1 MSAFNMKGPIDIHVH
16 AGPSVAKRK
25 VDSGEMLLNA
35 QAAGYRAFVTK
46 DHYFPSMMGTDMVT
60 KHMGDGTTQAMGG
73 ICLNNSVGG
82 INVSAVDAACGMGAK
97 IVFMPTVS
105 AKNHIEHHKKT
116 AFVGAGKMKL
126 PEKPIYYLDEQ
137 GELLPEVVEVLNYLK
152 EYHPEVVLGTGHGS
166 VPEINKL
173 IDKAVELGLPK
184 ILVNHP
190 FFHIGA
196 TVDDMVHWADQGA
209 YIELNAVVFNDV
221 EPASHHLPISIAQEV
236 LDRVGYQRIVVDSDM
251 GQSVYKE
258 PVSGLQT
265 FAQVLMEKCGATEEQ
280 LRVMMIENPAK
291 LMDISL

>member
-1 MSAFNMKGPIDIHVH
+1 MGTNNFKLVANNKKAYHDYFIDDKYETGIELYGTEVKSIRM
-16 AGPSVAKRK
+16 GKCSIK
-25 VDSGEMLLNA
+25 E
-35 QAAGYRAFVTK
+35 AFVRIENGQVYIYGMHISPYEKGNIFNK
-46 DHYFPSMMGTDMVT
+46 DPLRVR
-60 KHMGDGTTQAMGG
+60 K
-73 ICLNNSVGG
+73 LLL
-82 INVSAVDAACGMGAK
+82 
-97 IVFMPTVS
+97 
-105 AKNHIEHHKKT
+105 HK
-116 AFVGAGKMKL
+116 
-126 PEKPIYYLDEQ
+126 
-137 GELLPEVVEVLNYLK
+137 
-152 EYHPEVVLGTGHGS
+152 S
-166 VPEINKL
+166 EINKL

>member
-1 MSAFNMKGPIDIHVH
+1 MSAFDMKGTIDIHVH

-60 KHMGDGTTQAMGG
+60 KHMGDGTTQAMGC

-126 PEKPIYYLDEQ
+126 P
-137 GELLPEVVEVLNYLK
+137 
-152 EYHPEVVLGTGHGS
+152 YHPEVVLGTGHGS

-291 LMDISL
+291 LMDIRL